1 MVALRS
7 TRMLQSS
14 FCISNSSFLRV
25 TLWCS
30 VIVRDTW
37 LINGCLSQRARL
49 SLGEASAVL
58 GNSLSFRQSSA
69 CISISSL
76 IKAERLMCEP
86 LCCSAAAMQS
96 LSIDEVALLKRKV
109 TLCWSFTERFKAR
122 VRAVLFSVLIE
133 LLSGKVLVWR

>member
-1 MVALRS
+1 M
-7 TRMLQSS
+7 
-14 FCISNSSFLRV
+14 I
-25 TLWCS
+25 
-30 VIVRDTW
+30 
-37 LINGCLSQRARL
+37 
-49 SLGEASAVL
+49 

-96 LSIDEVALLKRKV
+96 LNIDEVALLKRKV
-109 TLCWSFTERFKAR
+109 TLCWSFAERFKAR

-133 LLSGKVLVWR
+133 LLSGKVLAWRKYE